1 MISGATRGTGV
12 GDALA
17 RHLLKDDENYVR
29 VLPGRGLGAASLSG
43 RIAELAALSAGAR
56 TERPVYHVHCSPDPD
71 IADEAAARAR
81 FWALFECE
89 FGMEAQ
95 PWCGVEHVK
104 HDRKHEHR
112 VYTVA
117 RLDGSVVDLRFDFVR
132 REKVARIVEFEFGM
146 APVPSKHSRAIVA
159 ALRRDG
165 RDDVA
170 DWLVAA
176 GMTAIARPIAP
187 LTPRERLIQE
197 RTGVSLDNVRRE
209 ALAAWRSTTD
219 GPGFLKALRE
229 RGLDL
234 RQGSV
239 GPVVVDAS
247 GTAHLA
253 TRVIGAAA
261 RRFEGA
267 RVRAAEV
274 RARIE
279 GMELE
284 IHGNGR
290 DGDRAA
296 AGRAGEVAARD
307 PRGDRA
313 AGAGGLGTRRP
324 HLDAVG
330 PDGGGRG
337 RDGRGAGAALARLRA
352 IPAARSAAL
361 GRRLTG
367 LDALTG
373 RHLAAMER
381 AREAVDRI
389 EAAAMA
395 DRVRE
400 WAMWGKTDNWGIPL
414 R

>member
-1 MISGATRGTGV
+1 VISGATRGTGV

-17 RHLLKDDENYVR
+17 RHLLKDDENDVR

-104 HDRKHEHR
+104 HNRKHEHR

-132 REKVARIVEFEFGM
+132 REKVARIVEYEHGT

-209 ALAAWRSTTD
+209 ALAAWRSTSD
-219 GPGFLKALRE
+219 GPGFLTALRE

-234 RQGSV
+234 RQGRA

-261 RRFEGA
+261 RRFEGT
-267 RVRAAEV
+267 RIRAGEIKT
-274 RARIE
+274 RLN

-284 IHGNGR
+284 LHGNGM

-296 AGRAGEVAARD
+296 TGRAGEAAARD

-313 AGAGGLGTRRP
+313 ALGGGLGIRRP
-324 HLDAVG
+324 DLNPVG
-330 PDGGGRG
+330 PDGRSRG
-337 RDGRGAGAALARLRA
+337 RDGRGPGAALAQLRA
-352 IPAARSAAL
+352 IPVARGAAL
-361 GRRLTG
+361 GRCLTG
-367 LDALTG
+367 LDVSTG

-381 AREAVDRI
+381 AREAVERI

-395 DRVRE
+395 DRVRD
-400 WAMWGKTDNWGIPL
+400 WALWGKTDIWGLPL

>member
-12 GDALA
+12 GTALA
-17 RHLLKDDENYVR
+17 KHLLKEENEVV

-43 RIAELAALSAGAR
+43 RIAELVALSAGGR
-56 TERPVYHVHCSPDPD
+56 TDRPIYHVHCSPDPS

-81 FWALFECE
+81 FWALFERE
-89 FGMEAQ
+89 FGMEGQ
-95 PWCGVEHVK
+95 PWCGVEHFK
-104 HDRKHEHR
+104 HDRRHEHR

-117 RLDGSVVDLRFDFVR
+117 KPDGSVVDLRWDFVR
-132 REKVARIVEFEFGM
+132 REKVARIVEFEHGM
-146 APVPSKHSRAIVA
+146 APVPSKHAKAIVA

-165 RDDVA
+165 RMDVA

-176 GMTAIARPIAP
+176 AMTSIARPIAP
-187 LTPRERLIQE
+187 MTPRERLIQE
-197 RTGVSLDNVRRE
+197 RTGVCLDDVRR
-209 ALAAWRSTTD
+209 ATLAAWRSSPD
-219 GPGFLKALRE
+219 GPGFLAALRE

-234 RQGSV
+234 RQGRA

-267 RVRAAEV
+267 RIPATTV

-284 IHGNGR
+284 IHGNGQR
-290 DGDRAA
+290 RDRAA
-296 AGRAGEVAARD
+296 AGRAGAVASRH
-307 PRGDRA
+307 PRVDRA
-313 AGAGGLGTRRP
+313 VGAGGLGIRRP
-324 HLDAVG
+324 GRDALG
-330 PDGGGRG
+330 PDHGGRG
-337 RDGRGAGAALARLRA
+337 RDGGGAGTALARLRA
-352 IPAARSAAL
+352 VPHLGGAAL
-361 GRRLTG
+361 RRRLTG
-367 LDALTG
+367 LDTSNG

-395 DRVRE
+395 DRVRQ
-400 WAMWGKTDNWGIPL
+400 WAIWGKTDLWGIPL

>member
-17 RHLLKDDENYVR
+17 KHLLKEENEVAL
-29 VLPGRGLGAASLSG
+29 LPGRGLGSSSLAG
-43 RIAELAALSAGAR
+43 RIAELAALSAGGR
-56 TERPVYHVHCSPDPD
+56 TDRPIYHVHCSPDPS
-71 IADEAAARAR
+71 IADEAGARAR
-81 FWALFECE
+81 FWALFETE
-89 FGMEAQ
+89 FGMKGQ

-112 VYTVA
+112 VYTLA
-117 RLDGSVVDLRFDFVR
+117 RSDGSVVDLRFDFVR
-132 REKVARIVEFEFGM
+132 REKIARTVEFEFGM
-146 APVPSKHSRAIVA
+146 APVPSKHAKAIVT

-165 RDDVA
+165 RTDVA

-176 GMTAIARPIAP
+176 DMTAIARPIAP

-197 RTGVSLDNVRRE
+197 RTGVALDHVRRE
-209 ALAAWRSTTD
+209 ALAAWRASSD
-219 GPGFLKALRE
+219 GRTFLAALRE

-234 RQGSV
+234 RQGRA
-239 GPVVVDAS
+239 GPVVVDAA

-253 TRVIGAAA
+253 TRLIGAGA

-267 RVRAAEV
+267 RIRAAEV

-296 AGRAGEVAARD
+296 AGRTRAPAARH

-313 AGAGGLGTRRP
+313 AFGGGGGIRRP
-324 HLDAVG
+324 HLNAVG
-330 PDGGGRG
+330 PDGGGGG
-337 RDGRGAGAALARLRA
+337 RDGRGPGAALARLRVL
-352 IPAARSAAL
+352 PDVGGAAL
-361 GRRLTG
+361 RRRLTG
-367 LDALTG
+367 LNTSFG
-373 RHLAAMER
+373 RHLAAMDR

-395 DRVRE
+395 DRVRA
-400 WAMWGKTDNWGIPL
+400 WALWGKTDIWGLPL